1 MSGGSFNYLY
11 NKEPQELMEYYN
23 IARLQEMADILSML
37 GYDDI
42 ARDMQRLVEYLKT
55 AYNRI
60 DVLSGQ
66 LSDVMHA
73 IEWERSGD
81 YGRDNLIKHLEDY
94 RNSKEQKNAAKK
106 FKG

>member
-1 MSGGSFNYLY
+1 MSGGSFNYLF

-66 LSDVMHA
+66 LSDIMHA
-73 IEWERSGD
+73 IEWECSGD
-81 YGRDNLIKHLEDY
+81 YGQDDLINALDRYRD
-94 RNSKEQKNAAKK
+94 SKEQKNAAEDI
-106 FKG
+106 KG